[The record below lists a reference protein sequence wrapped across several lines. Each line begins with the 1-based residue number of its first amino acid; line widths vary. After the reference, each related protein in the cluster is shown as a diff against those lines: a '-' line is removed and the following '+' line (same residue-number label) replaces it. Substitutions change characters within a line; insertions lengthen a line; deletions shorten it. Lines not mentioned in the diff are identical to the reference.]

1 MSFNSKLETQDSK
14 IAFVFPGQG
23 SQYVGMGKELWD
35 GFKAAKETFEE
46 AGDVLG
52 RDIAKLCFEGPESE
66 LNLTENTQPAILVTS
81 IAAWRVLTAAAGCN
95 IVPSYLAG
103 HSLGE
108 YTALVVSGSM
118 SFRDAVRIVHLRG
131 KFMQESVPQGVGAMA
146 AVLGI
151 RGDIVDIICKE
162 VSNGSKVVVA
172 ANFNSP
178 EQTVISGDREAVEKA
193 SVIAKERG
201 AKRVIPLPVSVPS
214 HSPLMD
220 TAANKLEQE
229 LKKIG
234 FKHLG
239 IPIITNVEAEPIT
252 SSDRVKELL
261 VRQLYS
267 PVRWVESVL
276 KMKELGVT
284 NMLEIGPGKVLT
296 GLVKRTTSSI
306 QTFNIEKP
314 EDVYK
319 CRDACALY
327 VF

>member
-23 SQYVGMGKELWD
+23 SQYVGMGRELWD

-131 KFMQESVPQGVGAMA
+131 KFMQESVPQGV
-146 AVLGI
+146 
-151 RGDIVDIICKE
+151 
-162 VSNGSKVVVA
+162 
-172 ANFNSP
+172 
-178 EQTVISGDREAVEKA
+178 
-193 SVIAKERG
+193 
-201 AKRVIPLPVSVPS
+201 
-214 HSPLMD
+214 
-220 TAANKLEQE
+220 
-229 LKKIG
+229 
-234 FKHLG
+234 
-239 IPIITNVEAEPIT
+239 
-252 SSDRVKELL
+252 
-261 VRQLYS
+261 
-267 PVRWVESVL
+267 
-276 KMKELGVT
+276 
-284 NMLEIGPGKVLT
+284 
-296 GLVKRTTSSI
+296 
-306 QTFNIEKP
+306 
-314 EDVYK
+314 
-319 CRDACALY
+319 
-327 VF
+327 